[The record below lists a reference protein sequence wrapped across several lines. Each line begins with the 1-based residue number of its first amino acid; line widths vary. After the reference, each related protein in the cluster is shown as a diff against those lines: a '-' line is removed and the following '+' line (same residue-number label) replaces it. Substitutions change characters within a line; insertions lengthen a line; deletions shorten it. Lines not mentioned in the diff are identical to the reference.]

1 MSSSL
6 GANHSQPHRRV
17 AVALG
22 LPVTKIP
29 EAALEL
35 VRTVE
40 ITGNFRGCNNFLK
53 KVWTQS
59 RYEGNERLREKIFLN
74 VSSKDPARGSSG
86 FSFANSRRISFEH
99 ASLGLGALIAL

>member
-40 ITGNFRGCNNFLK
+40 ITGNFLGCNNFLK

-59 RYEGNERLREKIFLN
+59 RYEGNELLREKIFLN
-74 VSSKDPARGSSG
+74 VLPKSARIFGIQL
-86 FSFANSRRISFEH
+86 RRLTQDF
-99 ASLGLGALIAL
+99 LRALLAEAWRL

>member
-53 KVWTQS
+53 KVWAQS
-59 RYEGNERLREKIFLN
+59 RYEGNELLREKIFLDVLPN
-74 VSSKDPARGSSG
+74 IRARIFGIQLRQLTQDFLRAS
-86 FSFANSRRISFEH
+86 
-99 ASLGLGALIAL
+99 SLGLEALSAL